1 MPEIIS
7 KDVMI
12 NGNFNFNSL
21 NFVIE
26 FNEDGSPIDCHHVI
40 FELCKGLV
48 FLNHYKFISIYCLMF
63 SLLDFPL

>member
-40 FELCKGLV
+40 F
-48 FLNHYKFISIYCLMF
+48 
-63 SLLDFPL
+63 